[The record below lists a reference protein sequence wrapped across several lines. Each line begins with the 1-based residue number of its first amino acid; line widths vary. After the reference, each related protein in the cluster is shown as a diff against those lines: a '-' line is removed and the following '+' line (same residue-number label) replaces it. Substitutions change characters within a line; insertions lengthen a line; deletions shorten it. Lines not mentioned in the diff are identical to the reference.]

1 MKKNGWKIA
10 PLLLALVLAASVIGC
25 SRGENDSAR
34 PTVGKKTPVEQYTF
48 DGISDPSTT
57 AGTTGEKTTR
67 PSSGGSYIGG
77 GSYMGGYQSAN
88 QLPTAATYGDPSSS
102 STTKAGTT
110 KKNGGADLSSIL
122 EGFNGSLSMDNI
134 GAIKDF
140 LGQSGIDTDALGI
153 DIAQFVSGLVDDKEK
168 GEAKSESS
176 GN

>member
-1 MKKNGWKIA
+1 MKKNGWKLV
-10 PLLLALVLAASVIGC
+10 PLLLALILAASFPGC
-25 SRGENDSAR
+25 SKDENDTAR

-57 AGTTGEKTTR
+57 AGTTEETTK

-77 GSYMGGYQSAN
+77 SYMGGFQSAN
-88 QLPTAATYGDPSSS
+88 QLPTAVPYGDSSS
-102 STTKAGTT
+102 ASTTKAGTT

-140 LGQSGIDTDALGI
+140 LGQSGVDTDALGI
-153 DIAQFVSGLVDDKEK
+153 DIAKFISGLVDDKEK
-168 GEAKSESS
+168 GEAKSENS
-176 GN
+176 GS